1 MASPAVALVRCPA
14 PPDVGMDVTPMADT
28 VAADTT
34 TRTAPGVPGSY
45 LLGSALDL
53 RRAMLGACE
62 RAFEQ
67 YGDVVRSQV
76 GPPGLRLE
84 LYLLYHPDHAHR
96 LLFGASA
103 NYRKENVFY
112 SEVRNAF
119 GDGLVT
125 SQDAEWQ
132 RQRRFLSPLFPSPQG
147 GGDSAPES
155 DQGLQTLQGR
165 RRAPAAPVR
174 TPREDVPP
182 APRTRVLV

>member
-62 RAFEQ
+62 RAFQQ
-67 YGDVVRSQV
+67 YGDVVRFQV

-84 LYLLYHPDHAHR
+84 LYLLFHPDHAHR

-125 SQDAEWQ
+125 SQDPESQ
-132 RQRRFLSPLFPSPQG
+132 RQRQILQPPFRSPQG
-147 GGDSAPES
+147 GGYAAPEGR
-155 DQGLQTLQGR
+155 QGSQSAR
-165 RRAPAAPVR
+165 RRR
-174 TPREDVPP
+174 GR
-182 APRTRVLV
+182 